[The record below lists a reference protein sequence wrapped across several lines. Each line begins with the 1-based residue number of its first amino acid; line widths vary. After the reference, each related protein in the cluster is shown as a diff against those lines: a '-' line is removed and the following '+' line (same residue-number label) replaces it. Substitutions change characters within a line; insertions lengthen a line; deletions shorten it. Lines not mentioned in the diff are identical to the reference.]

1 MEVSRDKII
10 TRFSLGVPG
19 VGWFWMTMTEKN
31 ETPRHSKANN
41 KGGSLMNTNNETPDE
56 RKNEW
61 TGSSFIGLT
70 VSMCTHT
77 TNRSSN
83 NIFVIFV
90 LFKCCVG

>member
-1 MEVSRDKII
+1 
-10 TRFSLGVPG
+10 
-19 VGWFWMTMTEKN
+19 
-31 ETPRHSKANN
+31 
-41 KGGSLMNTNNETPDE
+41 MNTNNETPDE
-56 RKNEW
+56 RKDEW

-90 LFKCCVG
+90 LFLNCVGYPGRKSVVSSRHPSSPPRVEMNFRIDDHLYFILFMLF

>member
-1 MEVSRDKII
+1 
-10 TRFSLGVPG
+10 
-19 VGWFWMTMTEKN
+19 
-31 ETPRHSKANN
+31 
-41 KGGSLMNTNNETPDE
+41 MNTNNETPDE

-90 LFKCCVG
+90 LFLNVVWVTRGEKVWFHHALRLLLPVLK

>member
-1 MEVSRDKII
+1 
-10 TRFSLGVPG
+10 
-19 VGWFWMTMTEKN
+19 
-31 ETPRHSKANN
+31 
-41 KGGSLMNTNNETPDE
+41 MNTNNETPDE